1 MKISVL
7 SPTRGRK
14 EILCRGID
22 TVINTSADLSNLEII
37 FRFDEDDIQTLN
49 DVMKYYDVEI
59 QTSVN
64 ISKTFKWGDSNFKV
78 IHSISKKYKDLTMKF
93 VVGTRH
99 GYIFLNR
106 YYDEM
111 CEISSGEYL
120 MIWTDDFILKP
131 NDKYPGWDSLIREGE
146 GQFYIFSFS
155 WDDGYPRVVPR
166 KYYEL
171 NGRLCPNFLDDR
183 FWLEVVKIL
192 DIRVDI
198 DWVSDHY
205 CQFDG
210 HGEVDQTAI
219 EGRGTWIREKRSK
232 MGDSWQ
238 FYSIEDFERMKEYL
252 KENPNTKLTSQ
263 DHSNR
268 FYGKGLTSNS
278 NCWSQQDMQKKDSL
292 L

>member
-14 EILCRGID
+14 DILCRGID
-22 TVINTSADLSNLEII
+22 TVINTAHDTSNLEII
-37 FRFDEDDIQTLN
+37 FRFDEDDISTME
-49 DVMKYYDVEI
+49 DVMQYYNVDI
-59 QTSVN
+59 LSHQTVQ
-64 ISKTFKWGDSNFKV
+64 KKFTWGDTLCKV
-78 IHSISKKYKDLTMKF
+78 FDTISKKHKNLSMKF
-93 VVGTRH
+93 VVGKRH
-99 GYIFLNR
+99 RNIFLNR

-131 NDKYPGWDSLIREGE
+131 NDKYPGWDSLIREGT

-183 FWLEVVKIL
+183 FWLEVVKIA
-192 DIRVDI
+192 DIRVEI
-198 DWVSDHY
+198 DWPSDHY

-210 HGEVDQTAI
+210 HGEVDRTAD
-219 EGRGTWIREKRSK
+219 EGRGAWIRESRSK
-232 MGDSWQ
+232 IGNQWQ
-238 FYSIEDFERMKEYL
+238 FYSIEDFERMKQYL
-252 KENPNTKLTSQ
+252 KENPNSKMTSQ
-263 DHSNR
+263 NHNNR
-268 FYGKGLTSNS
+268 FFKKGLTSNT
-278 NCWSQQDMQKKDSL
+278 NCWSQQDMQKKDL
-292 L
+292 LL